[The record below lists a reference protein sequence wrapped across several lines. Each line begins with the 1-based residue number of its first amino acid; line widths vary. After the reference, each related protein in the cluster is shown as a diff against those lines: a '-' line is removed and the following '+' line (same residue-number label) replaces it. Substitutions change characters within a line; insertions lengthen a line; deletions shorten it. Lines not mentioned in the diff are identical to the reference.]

1 MRKIDIQDLIQLFG
15 MVGIIGSLIFV
26 GLEMR
31 QSQRIALAGQE
42 QSRTQVWTDLFN
54 TFTEAG
60 VSYDQVS
67 MKLNGERRG
76 IFPDPNRLAS
86 LTEAE
91 KVAQDNWTYWYWYTA
106 ANDYLQ
112 YDLGLMDADVWRA
125 KLAGWAFVYNMC
137 DSRHI
142 FDFMAPFYNVNF
154 TAIITS
160 FDDEC
165 AG

>member
-1 MRKIDIQDLIQLFG
+1 M
-15 MVGIIGSLIFV
+15 
-26 GLEMR
+26 
-31 QSQRIALAGQE
+31 
-42 QSRTQVWTDLFN
+42 WTDLLN
-54 TFTEAG
+54 TFTEAV

-76 IFPDPNRLAS
+76 IFPDPDRLAS

-112 YDLGLMDADVWRA
+112 YDLGLMDEDVWSA

-165 AG
+165 AE

>member
-1 MRKIDIQDLIQLFG
+1 M
-15 MVGIIGSLIFV
+15 
-26 GLEMR
+26 
-31 QSQRIALAGQE
+31 
-42 QSRTQVWTDLFN
+42 WTDLFN
-54 TFTEAG
+54 IFTEAG

-76 IFPDPNRLAS
+76 IFPDPARLAS

-91 KVAQDNWTYWYWYTA
+91 KVAQDIWTYWYQYIA

-112 YDLGLMDADVWRA
+112 YDLGLMHADVWRA
-125 KLAGWAFVYNMC
+125 ELAGWAFVYNMC

-142 FDFMAPFYNVNF
+142 FDFMEPFYNEKF
-154 TAIITS
+154 TATGLS

-165 AG
+165 VE